1 MTGLPPLSSSGTYD
15 LFINNQTFE
24 IDYSFSGGK
33 RKDITQIAVD
43 QSTPTM
49 TFSLRTVSD
58 GQLIITMPMELAEQV
73 FKSILVDELAVFVDD
88 LNVAIEQTTDSTTSS
103 FIFVVPVEKRPETL
117 ELVGTCPI

>member
-1 MTGLPPLSSSGTYD
+1 
-15 LFINNQTFE
+15 
-24 IDYSFSGGK
+24 
-33 RKDITQIAVD
+33 
-43 QSTPTM
+43 
-49 TFSLRTVSD
+49 
-58 GQLIITMPMELAEQV
+58 MELAEQV